1 MDYEKLHKKI
11 WDLMQSMHSTADQID
26 GLGEEFPDMAKEID
40 EQPITI
46 KNCVNEYIDRANKD
60 INLLNFPWKVNDISS
75 VVLIGCGTAYHSC
88 LMGKFWFEQSRSQN
102 TANK

>member
-40 EQPITI
+40 EFFERLKRVERLYLKVSDKFHTKHRVDCPEDYLADDDEILTI
-46 KNCVNEYIDRANKD
+46 ELEEIQVEDDGRTIIA
-60 INLLNFPWKVNDISS
+60 
-75 VVLIGCGTAYHSC
+75 
-88 LMGKFWFEQSRSQN
+88 
-102 TANK
+102 

>member
-40 EQPITI
+40 EFFKRLKKVERLEEKVWDKFHVKQSVYYPEHGVDCPEDYLADDDEILSIELEEIQVEDDGRTI
-46 KNCVNEYIDRANKD
+46 IA
-60 INLLNFPWKVNDISS
+60 
-75 VVLIGCGTAYHSC
+75 
-88 LMGKFWFEQSRSQN
+88 
-102 TANK
+102 